1 MNVYMFC
8 GFFVKIID
16 YASSQINI
24 LTQSIAHVYNTMEK
38 KISSTFK
45 EIPSMKQINVR
56 KIREQ

>member
-16 YASSQINI
+16 CASTQINI
-24 LTQSIAHVYNTMEK
+24 LTQSIAHVCNTMEK